1 MRIAIVDDEEAMRE
15 QLAKYIEQ
23 YAGEKHLALET
34 CLFSSGDALL
44 KSPDQDFDLIVFDID
59 MPGTNGLD
67 AARRIREADENVVIL
82 FVTNIAQYAINGYEV
97 DAVDYIIKP
106 IGYYDFAMKFQKA
119 VRRAE
124 RNQGNTLFID
134 TVTGPVGLKTD
145 AILYVEV
152 MAHYVIYHTADSEY
166 RVRASMKEHEDT
178 LRSYHFSRC
187 HKSYLINLK
196 QLKGINGSEVI
207 VGDFSI
213 PLGRAYKDN
222 LLTEYMSYL
231 HR

>member
-1 MRIAIVDDEEAMRE
+1 MRIAIVDDEQTMRE
-15 QLAKYIEQ
+15 QLANYIEQ
-23 YAGEKHLALET
+23 FAVEKRLALDT
-34 CLFSSGDALL
+34 CLFPSGDMLL
-44 KSPDQDFDLIVFDID
+44 ENPDRDFDIIVFDID

-67 AARRIREADENVVIL
+67 AARKIREADENVVIL

-134 TVTGPVGLKTD
+134 TVNGPVGLNTD

-152 MAHYVIYHTADSEY
+152 ISHYLIYHTADAEY

-178 LRSYHFSRC
+178 LRGYHFSRC

-196 QLKGINGSEVI
+196 QLKGVNASEVI
-207 VGDFSI
+207 VGEYSI

-222 LLTEYMSYL
+222 LLNEYMRYL